1 MQTSTRRANVTA
13 RGRGVVRWLPWV
25 AQLLR
30 WAPWGHQVTHAT
42 PIPGLP
48 ANVPVQ
54 VRQDLYTDHLWHV
67 VNNAGIWGRSGFR
80 TAEAA
85 ERFARRV
92 VIDRDGTEYRRNQP
106 GVPPGV
112 YHGEG
117 SDPAGRR
124 RTDEPDPRPSEELY
138 QAMLFVARE
147 RFGPG
152 VAERITRTVIRHNE
166 LSREID
172 AAYERGDHDAA
183 EALEPQAEALREE
196 LEGLY
201 HELEHGREDYHD
213 LVAGVDEE
221 LAALYADYLA
231 NRLSLPRNATPEE
244 KLAEVVSRA
253 RSIIDHHAWN
263 AGLNGDRV
271 NERITD
277 DQVLEAMESAY
288 RIRREHVER
297 GRERQRT
304 KRKSDL
310 SAARKFARKAKRKR
324 RRNPIPIEDTRF
336 FPGELKAVVPPRY
349 RTGRAKRGPHFV
361 VRLYVSEAALDRLD
375 LRHLIEKYTGKKALE
390 PVDRGEPGWLQI
402 GRLSTE
408 AAACDTYTH
417 DARDMAQVL
426 SARVVEEFH
435 GMGAGAYL
443 YTAAA
448 DEAQRRG
455 IVLASDPDQRSTRAD
470 QVWDS
475 ERIREHYRVDSE
487 PVDEEAYED
496 TENEE
501 GCGEVVFE
509 LETMAPRRRNPK
521 GGGKWAITEHDQA
534 LASWGLAQ
542 LRDERLDVVLVPSQ
556 TGEGKIRVAVSAN
569 PEFYRRFLDRR
580 RYGERKKQRSP
591 GYRKRVTTALQ
602 RIVDDNPV
610 RRGDWVG
617 WELLELL
624 RELEAEQL
632 GGYG

>member
-1 MQTSTRRANVTA
+1 MQTSARRANVTA

-324 RRNPIPIEDTRF
+324 RRNP
-336 FPGELKAVVPPRY
+336 
-349 RTGRAKRGPHFV
+349 
-361 VRLYVSEAALDRLD
+361 
-375 LRHLIEKYTGKKALE
+375 
-390 PVDRGEPGWLQI
+390 
-402 GRLSTE
+402 
-408 AAACDTYTH
+408 
-417 DARDMAQVL
+417 
-426 SARVVEEFH
+426 
-435 GMGAGAYL
+435 
-443 YTAAA
+443 
-448 DEAQRRG
+448 
-455 IVLASDPDQRSTRAD
+455 
-470 QVWDS
+470 
-475 ERIREHYRVDSE
+475 
-487 PVDEEAYED
+487 
-496 TENEE
+496 
-501 GCGEVVFE
+501 
-509 LETMAPRRRNPK
+509 K

-556 TGEGKIRVAVSAN
+556 AGEGKIRVAVSAN

-610 RRGDWVG
+610 RRGDWIG

-632 GGYG
+632 GGYEEV